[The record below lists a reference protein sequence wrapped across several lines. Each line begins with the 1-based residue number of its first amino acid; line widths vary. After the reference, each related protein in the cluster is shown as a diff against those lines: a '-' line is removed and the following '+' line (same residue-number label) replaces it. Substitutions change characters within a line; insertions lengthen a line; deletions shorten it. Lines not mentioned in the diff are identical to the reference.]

1 MWVLKKNRVVQH
13 GCFPCLSSGV
23 YTTDLKN
30 TKSLSEIHSSRLSS
44 PYCFVTYFKMMD
56 IIYVIFNGQYIMDD
70 DYYLDKNHYEE
81 RNKITSLYI
90 RVGGL
95 QNYKQQFLQQDS
107 SVLGFYPILTVRTM
121 KFHSITI
128 YWDSALR
135 RALK

>member
-1 MWVLKKNRVVQH
+1 
-13 GCFPCLSSGV
+13 
-23 YTTDLKN
+23 
-30 TKSLSEIHSSRLSS
+30 
-44 PYCFVTYFKMMD
+44 MMD

-107 SVLGFYPILTVRTM
+107 SVLGFYPILTVRKM